1 MTNIETQR
9 LYHFS
14 FHPSSGALS
23 KPCNNAS
30 DSTSALRRSWLGRTP
45 KQADRHENG
54 ALGAGLA
61 PGRHPGKVPSFPG
74 ENGAREQLPDH
85 GSSTVPARLWCCF
98 HGAVAENQLASIAY
112 YCILYSNTRRA
123 ASDWTDPPRVIFIH
137 GCQGKVQGCWLGRRH
152 QMLSFLSPSNFH
164 STTALHVVETL
175 LHHRK
180 TLLYRQIT
188 QSIQGQNKSHPLDKQ
203 QQQQQRRRHPL
214 GVGGRTKCTNLDECS
229 KMIMIFDVAVHSGSR
244 RLLRLKRAEQ

>member
-23 KPCNNAS
+23 KPSTILAGQNAKTGRPS
-30 DSTSALRRSWLGRTP
+30 RKRRTRGWFSSGTPSWEGTKL
-45 KQADRHENG
+45 
-54 ALGAGLA
+54 
-61 PGRHPGKVPSFPG
+61 PS
-74 ENGAREQLPDH
+74 ENGAREQVPAH
-85 GSSTVPARLWCCF
+85 YYSTTVPARLWCCF
-98 HGAVAENQLASIAY
+98 HGAVAENQLGPIAYY
-112 YCILYSNTRRA
+112 YCILYVERPKA
-123 ASDWTDPPRVIFIH
+123 ASDWTDPPR
-137 GCQGKVQGCWLGRRH
+137 GPGKVQGCWLGRRH

-180 TLLYRQIT
+180 TLHCRQIT

-203 QQQQQRRRHPL
+203 QQQRQRHPL
-214 GVGGRTKCTNLDECS
+214 GVGGRTKCTILDECS
-229 KMIMIFDVAVHSGSR
+229 KMIMIFDVAVHSVSR